1 MSVENAPKSPVF
13 FVDRCLGRTVFH
25 ALKKAGLTVK
35 FHDDEFA
42 QNAVDVAWLSAVGE
56 RGWIVLTKDQAI
68 GRNAIERIAIA
79 SANVRFFTLNRQD
92 FTGAEM
98 ADIFCK
104 AIDAM
109 QNFIHKHPSP
119 FIAKVNRAGEV
130 EGWRDRDELLR
141 EIAS

>member
-1 MSVENAPKSPVF
+1 MSVENAPKPLVF
-13 FVDRCLGRTVFH
+13 FVDRCLGRKVFN
-25 ALKKAGLTVK
+25 ALKQAGLTVK

-42 QNAVDVAWLSAVGE
+42 QGTEDQDWLLVVGQ

-68 GRNAIERIAIA
+68 GRNSIERIAVA

-92 FTGAEM
+92 CTGAEM

-104 AIDAM
+104 AIGAM
-109 QNFIHKHPSP
+109 QNFIRKHPAP
-119 FIAKVNRAGEV
+119 FMAKVNRAGKV

-141 EIAS
+141 EISS